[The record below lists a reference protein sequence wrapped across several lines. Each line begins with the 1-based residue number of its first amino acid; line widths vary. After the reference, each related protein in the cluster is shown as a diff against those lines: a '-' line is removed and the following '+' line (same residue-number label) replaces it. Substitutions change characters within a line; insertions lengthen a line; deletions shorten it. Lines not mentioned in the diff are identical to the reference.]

1 MVSKAPVAE
10 AEQGP
15 EPGGGRSASGAVAPD
30 ADSRGPDEI
39 TELELKT
46 ALAASPLAARV
57 AAAYADAAAASSGP
71 PSPVKI
77 LASPAPAEKRGET
90 VHVAPPGHERAPPR
104 SSPSP
109 PVRLAQA
116 STSSPWQTSQ
126 HAWRTVS
133 TTTPDLGAGAGVN
146 VEAMVAAAAARVQ
159 RRSREQRA
167 GAALERQ
174 RLAEARSKARESASR
189 WRAEKERRRAVTYA
203 VNALLTLVENRGAE
217 RFLATVETWRRM
229 GLVPGEVPESEQGSD
244 GERGEGN
251 GHANAV

>member
-1 MVSKAPVAE
+1 M
-10 AEQGP
+10 
-15 EPGGGRSASGAVAPD
+15 
-30 ADSRGPDEI
+30 
-39 TELELKT
+39 
-46 ALAASPLAARV
+46 
-57 AAAYADAAAASSGP
+57 
-71 PSPVKI
+71 
-77 LASPAPAEKRGET
+77 
-90 VHVAPPGHERAPPR
+90 
-104 SSPSP
+104 
-109 PVRLAQA
+109 
-116 STSSPWQTSQ
+116 
-126 HAWRTVS
+126 
-133 TTTPDLGAGAGVN
+133 
-146 VEAMVAAAAARVQ
+146 EAMVAAAAARVQ